1 MGVVSTGDGGGTE
14 INIPE
19 YYDNLA
25 SDYDTRFVNPQ
36 LDYMRTVEDSVLD
49 ETLKGV
55 SGIVLDVG
63 CGTGK
68 QTLDLAEKGFD
79 VIGLDISS
87 EMIRTA
93 KKKSKD
99 AGLSIPFLIAS
110 ADSLPFKDGCI
121 SILISMFGAYS
132 HIPAYDRAF
141 HEISRVI
148 TDGGSGSSG
157 DGNSS
162 SDCGGR
168 AVFTI
173 VNRWN
178 LNWWLRH
185 TLVGNRDWIVHALKH
200 RDFVSDGLWTYYFG
214 RRELIKKMRNIG
226 FRKTR
231 VGSVMI
237 FLYPHLRR
245 IDRKPSLY
253 LRVFGRIEN
262 MVRWAYPWSGI
273 GYYLIAVV
281 TK

>member
-55 SGIVLDVG
+55 GGIVLDVG

-93 KKKSKD
+93 KKKSND

-141 HEISRVI
+141 HEISRVLA
-148 TDGGSGSSG
+148 DGGGSG

-237 FLYPHLRR
+237 FLYPHLHR